1 MPNKRQQSVS
11 INHIASSS
19 SVAAATTTVEAAAA
33 AAAAVLMT
41 VADRNKIIFEDVGF
55 IIIFSS
61 STPQQNFP

>member
-19 SVAAATTTVEAAAA
+19 SVAAATTTVEAAA